1 MQSSFVPKRLCVKQV
16 SDILVRGQ
24 STLRRWAKVWLT
36 SGKPGLKRGP
46 RPYQPDG
53 PRTALFYLEHEVYA
67 YLDPAYTK
75 GV

>member
-1 MQSSFVPKRLCVKQV
+1 MATATVPKKLCVKIV
-16 SDILVRGQ
+16 SAIIDQGE

-36 SGKPGLKRGP
+36 PGKPGLKRGP

-67 YLDPAYTK
+67 YLDPTYTK
-75 GV
+75 VV